1 MTAVRRYPFST
12 ATLCLA
18 AAAAVWLSGAA
29 PLQAQP
35 AALTSPDAVKQLA
48 QAMSERKLTAMSVKD
63 PAEADRYAAVMLF
76 PDVQLLLITAR
87 TENQAYVDSQLRAGN
102 HAEIYAALHQGIGE
116 SKLFVQDM
124 GVDGIHRA
132 KGGPTDVVYEK
143 GADETIL
150 NGDRKATDLSEA
162 DYAKTVTRLDEQ
174 YTRMLKL
181 LLEAVKSKPAGG
193 QG

>member
-1 MTAVRRYPFST
+1 MTAVRRYPYSAT
-12 ATLCLA
+12 ALCMA
-18 AAAAVWLSGAA
+18 AAAAVWFSGAA
-29 PLQAQP
+29 PLHAQS
-35 AALTSPDAVKQLA
+35 AVTSPDAVKQLA
-48 QAMSERKLTAMSVKD
+48 QAMSERKLTAISVKD
-63 PAEADRYAAVMLF
+63 PTEADRYIAVMLF

-102 HAEIYAALHQGIGE
+102 HADVYAALHQGIGE

-124 GVDGIHRA
+124 GVDGIHRTQ
-132 KGGPTDVVYEK
+132 GGPTDVVYER
-143 GADETIL
+143 GEDELIL

-162 DYAKTVTRLDEQ
+162 DYAKAVTRLDEQ

-181 LLEAVKSKPAGG
+181 LLEAVKSQPADG